1 MRFRSNARPK
11 FQDLIKEEYNGH
23 WNLRGFLAKKSA
35 RPVKAGRKP
44 PGARLNQW
52 FFGGRD

>member
-44 PGARLNQW
+44 PGARLNW
-52 FFGGRD
+52 